1 MPQLGLGLGAQINES
16 NSFDPDALRYFA
28 TAGVTDATG
37 RSQINTFVRG
47 IKSLGLYN
55 NMVCWPLRS
64 TQNNSSGT
72 TAYSLG
78 GFGVYNGTLTNS
90 PTWGT
95 GGITFNGTTQYID
108 TSLTSGFSAFS
119 AFSIATP
126 ETVAVTTYEFS
137 KDNLSAPIAR
147 DFAIRAYS
155 AGNAAGILANPGAV
169 AISGPAF
176 QTTIRLLC
184 LRGSTSVAKFRRN
197 NESDF
202 TTTAGVLTQTSANI
216 AIGSQSGPAFGSRF
230 KGTISAAILFNTALT
245 DSQTSAVYA
254 LYQTS
259 LGAGLGLP
267 DADASAY
274 IARAGVAD
282 TTGQQQ
288 INDFV
293 VGVKNLGLYNNMVAW
308 PLRSTQNAT
317 TGTTAYSLGG
327 LGTFNGQLING
338 PTWGTGGITF
348 DGVDDYIST
357 AFTGSLSE
365 FTAFSIATPTSS
377 TATQNEFSKDAGV
390 GTREFAIRTNTTG
403 LTTHQAYVFNP
414 TVSFV
419 LGSAYQ
425 TTIRSLCFRASSSV
439 NKLRTNNGS
448 DFAGTTGTLNLGS
461 AAVIIGANIVAPAYY
476 FNGVTSASILFNKAL
491 TDSET
496 SSMYTLYKTTLGSGL
511 GLP

>member
-16 NSFDPDALRYFA
+16 NSFDPDALRYFT

-55 NMVCWPLRS
+55 NMVAWPLRS
-64 TQNNSSGT
+64 TQNKGTGT

-78 GFGVYNGTLTNS
+78 GFGVYNGTLTNG

-95 GGITFNGTTQYID
+95 GGITFDGLTQYIT

-126 ETVAVTTYEFS
+126 GAVVTLTHEFS
-137 KDNLSAPIAR
+137 KDNAPTFR
-147 DFAIRAYS
+147 DFAIRTYS
-155 AGNAAGILANPGAV
+155 GAGNAAGILANPSPI
-169 AISGPAF
+169 AITGPAF
-176 QTTIRLLC
+176 QATTRSLC
-184 LRGSTSVAKFRRN
+184 LRGSASVAKFRRN

-202 TTTAGVLTQTSANI
+202 TATAGALTQTSASI
-216 AIGSQSGPAFGSRF
+216 VIGAASDPAFSSKF
-230 KGTISAAILFNTALT
+230 KGVIHASILFNTALT

-274 IARAGVAD
+274 IARAGVTD

-338 PTWGTGGITF
+338 PTWGTGGVTF
-348 DGVDDYIST
+348 DGVDDYIDTTLGTVQPELT
-357 AFTGSLSE
+357 AISVTTPSATT
-365 FTAFSIATPTSS
+365 TALELTKSGRTT
-377 TATQNEFSKDAGV
+377 N
-390 GTREFAIRTNTTG
+390 REFEIAQVSSFSRFNTTG
-403 LTTHQAYVFNP
+403 ADGLLSLTGPAITTSVCK
-414 TVSFV
+414 FV
-419 LGSAYQ
+419 CARMSEGFRR
-425 TTIRSLCFRASSSV
+425 IR
-439 NKLRTNNGS
+439 KDNGS
-448 DFAGTTGTLNLGS
+448 DISVAGSTRASL
-461 AAVIIGANIVAPAYY
+461 AVNVRIGAYSGAQLEP
-476 FNGVTSASILFNKAL
+476 FPGVIHSSIIFNKAL

-496 SSMYTLYKTTLGSGL
+496 SSMYTLYSTTLGSGL

>member
-55 NMVCWPLRS
+55 NMVAWPLRS
-64 TQNNSSGT
+64 TQNAGTGT

-78 GFGVYNGTLTNS
+78 GLGVYNGTLTNG

-95 GGITFNGTTQYID
+95 SGVAFDGANDYIP
-108 TSLTSGFSAFS
+108 TGFTGALPAFTV
-119 AFSIATP
+119 FSIATP
-126 ETVAVTTYEFS
+126 TNTVVAGAEIA
-137 KDNLSAPIAR
+137 KDNITTSREFGLLSPSSATHFFYVYSPTLRTLSNLTYQASIKS
-147 DFAIRAYS
+147 ICMRAS
-155 AGNAAGILANPGAV
+155 
-169 AISGPAF
+169 S
-176 QTTIRLLC
+176 
-184 LRGSTSVAKFRRN
+184 SVFKYRKN

-202 TTTAGVLTQTSANI
+202 SGATGTLTTGGMELTI
-216 AIGSQSGPAFGSRF
+216 GAISTGAVRF
-230 KGTISAAILFNTALT
+230 FGTISASILFNTALT

-274 IARAGVAD
+274 IARAGVTDA
-282 TTGQQQ
+282 TGQQQ

-308 PLRSTQNAT
+308 PLRSTQNAG
-317 TGTTAYSLGG
+317 TGVTAYSLGG
-327 LGTFNGQLING
+327 LGTYDGTLTNG
-338 PTWGTGGITF
+338 PTWGTGGVTF
-348 DGVDDYIST
+348 DGVDDYIDTTLGTVQPELTGISVTTSTGTST
-357 AFTGSLSE
+357 AWELAKSDASTSREFEIAQVNSFSRIVVTISGVAVSLVGVS
-365 FTAFSIATPTSS
+365 SS
-377 TATQNEFSKDAGV
+377 TGECKFVCARMSESF
-390 GTREFAIRTNTTG
+390 RRIR
-403 LTTHQAYVFNP
+403 
-414 TVSFV
+414 
-419 LGSAYQ
+419 
-425 TTIRSLCFRASSSV
+425 
-439 NKLRTNNGS
+439 KNNGS
-448 DFAGTTGTLNLGS
+448 DISATGSTRASVGVN
-461 AAVIIGANIVAPAYY
+461 VRIGAYTAASLAP
-476 FNGVTSASILFNKAL
+476 FPGVIHSSIIFNKAL

-496 SSMYTLYKTTLGSGL
+496 SSMYTLYSTTLGSGL

>member
-16 NSFDPDALRYFA
+16 NSFDPDALRYFT

-64 TQNNSSGT
+64 TQNAGTGT

-78 GFGVYNGTLTNS
+78 GLGVYNGTLTNG

-95 GGITFNGTTQYID
+95 SGITFNGTTQYIEASP
-108 TSLTSGFSAFS
+108 TPTLPAFS
-119 AFSIATP
+119 AFSITTSNSGATQ
-126 ETVAVTTYEFS
+126 VEFS
-137 KDNLSAPIAR
+137 KDDVATNRELAVYRNLGVGVLLSK
-147 DFAIRAYS
+147 
-155 AGNAAGILANPGAV
+155 GNDGTVQLN
-169 AISGPAF
+169 GPAVSANV
-176 QTTIRLLC
+176 I
-184 LRGSTSVAKFRRN
+184 TSICGRHGTSFRRIRKN

-202 TTTAGVLTQTSANI
+202 TGAGSTHTQTATVVRIGCFSSAVP
-216 AIGSQSGPAFGSRF
+216 ATFFSGVIHAS
-230 KGTISAAILFNTALT
+230 ILFNTALT

-274 IARAGVAD
+274 IARAGVTDA
-282 TTGQQQ
+282 TGKQQ

-308 PLRSTQNAT
+308 PLRSTQNFS

-327 LGTFNGQLING
+327 LGTFDGQLING
-338 PTWGTGGITF
+338 PTWGTGGVTF
-348 DGVDDYIST
+348 DGVDDFIQT
-357 AFTGSLSE
+357 AFTTGLSE
-365 FTAFSIATPTSS
+365 FSVFSATTPSS
-377 TATQNEFSKDAGV
+377 GATGYEFSKDDIATKRDFSV
-390 GTREFAIRTNTTG
+390 FQQTG
-403 LTTHQAYVFNP
+403 NIKFLVTNP
-414 TVSFV
+414 TLQVLTGPSFTASV
-419 LGSAYQ
+419 IRA
-425 TTIRSLCFRASSSV
+425 TTARASSSV
-439 NKLRTNNGS
+439 VKIRKDNGS
-448 DFAGTTGTLNLGS
+448 DSNGTTGTLTQSNTAFRIGGPGS
-461 AAVIIGANIVAPAYY
+461 GAINFFPGVIH
-476 FNGVTSASILFNKAL
+476 SSILFNKAL

-496 SSMYTLYKTTLGSGL
+496 SSMYTLYSTTLGSGL

>member
-64 TQNNSSGT
+64 TQNAGTGT

-78 GFGVYNGTLTNS
+78 GLGVYNGTLTNG

-95 GGITFNGTTQYID
+95 SGITFGLTKYIA
-108 TSLTSGFSAFS
+108 TALTSGFSEFS
-119 AFSIATP
+119 VFSFTTPSSNASMYEFAKDDGVTSEFSIFQQLSTLAVKSVVKNSAGTIVSGP
-126 ETVAVTTYEFS
+126 LTYTVSQAR
-137 KDNLSAPIAR
+137 AIIAR
-147 DFAIRAYS
+147 ASSSVNRIR
-155 AGNAAGILANPGAV
+155 
-169 AISGPAF
+169 
-176 QTTIRLLC
+176 
-184 LRGSTSVAKFRRN
+184 KN
-197 NESDF
+197 NESDLAP
-202 TTTAGVLTQTSANI
+202 TSGTLTQASNPVTIGATSLP
-216 AIGSQSGPAFGSRF
+216 SLSFQ
-230 KGTISAAILFNTALT
+230 GTIHSSILFNKALT

-274 IARAGVAD
+274 IARAGVTD

-308 PLRSTQNAT
+308 PLRSTQNAG
-317 TGTTAYSLGG
+317 TGVTAYSIGG
-327 LGTFNGQLING
+327 LGTFDGTLTNG

-348 DGVDDYIST
+348 DGVDDYIDTTLGTVQPELTVISVTTPSAATT
-357 AFTGSLSE
+357 ALELTKSGR
-365 FTAFSIATPTSS
+365 TT
-377 TATQNEFSKDAGV
+377 N
-390 GTREFAIRTNTTG
+390 REFELAQVGSTSRLNTTG
-403 LTTHQAYVFNP
+403 ADGFISLVGPAITSGVCKFVCARMSE
-414 TVSFV
+414 SFRR
-419 LGSAYQ
+419 
-425 TTIRSLCFRASSSV
+425 IR
-439 NKLRTNNGS
+439 KNNGS
-448 DFAGTTGTLNLGS
+448 DTS
-461 AAVIIGANIVAPAYY
+461 AAGSTRATVAVNVRIGAYS
-476 FNGVTSASILFNKAL
+476 GVTLEPFPGVIHTSIVFNKAL

-496 SSMYTLYKTTLGSGL
+496 SSMYTLYSTTLGSGL